1 MDYTLSLIL
10 KLLSIIF
17 IAIIGYFIG
26 KKNILP
32 DSGIDVVSIILN
44 KIALPSMVLASY
56 LTIKLTKETLINS
69 AYLIIAAIIIY
80 FINLTYVTI
89 ITKKSNL
96 TNKQESVY
104 INGALHT
111 NSAFLAFPLLIAV
124 FGNIG
129 LFYGT
134 IYFMIDNILLFTRG
148 IKRFQKD
155 NENSKKIATVTW
167 AIIIAIPLMI
177 ISNIFNISFTNNFI
191 FDAVNEI
198 SHITIPLAFLFI
210 GMIISQQ
217 KIKDLVFNKLALLL
231 VSIKYIVVPFIAIAF
246 FYFVPLNLDKM
257 LIIIIMVELL
267 MPVFASLI
275 PIAHEYKKDTALAA
289 SLVVISHLMAII
301 TIPIIFSIVIIL
313 FS

>member
-1 MDYTLSLIL
+1 MDYTVSLIL

-26 KKNILP
+26 KKNILT
-32 DSGIDVVSIILN
+32 DSGIDVVSILLN

-69 AYLIIAAIIIY
+69 AYLIIATIIIY
-80 FINLTYVTI
+80 FINLTYVNI

-96 TNKQESVY
+96 STKQVSVF

-134 IYFMIDNILLFTRG
+134 IYFMIDNILLFTKG
-148 IKRFQKD
+148 VKRFQKD
-155 NENSKKIATVTW
+155 NESTQKIATVTW

-177 ISNIFNISFTNNFI
+177 ISNIFNINFTDNFI
-191 FDAVNEI
+191 FDAINEI

-210 GMIISQQ
+210 GMIIAQQ
-217 KIKDLVFNKLALLL
+217 QIKDLVFNKLAIIL
-231 VSIKYIVVPFIAIAF
+231 VSVKYILIPFLAIAF
-246 FYFVPLNLDKM
+246 FYFVPLHLDKM

-275 PIAHEYKKDTALAA
+275 PLAHEYKKDTGLAA

-301 TIPIIFSIVIIL
+301 TIPLIFSIVIIL